1 VIGAR
6 RLGPYLVLPL
16 LAVSLAA
23 CSSSSSG
30 GTDPSALTG
39 GVWHLSA
46 ESMSALVPSVPSGA
60 EVTIEFKDGEVS
72 GTSACNAYGAS
83 YTAGNDGSMRFGT
96 FRSTLM
102 VCEPSLDALERAYVA
117 ALDAV
122 SRFSVGDVLSLTG
135 SGTPLNFSRA
145 AAPAV
150 SLTGTEWDLKAVG
163 ADASVAS
170 VVTRATLLLADDGTA
185 SGSAGCN
192 TFHGTYHTSGN
203 ALTFGPLATTRKLC
217 EDDVMSLEHAYL
229 TALGKAATY
238 SISGTVLTID
248 DASGK
253 QFLQYSTPAG

>member
-1 VIGAR
+1 VTGAR
-6 RLGPYLVLPL
+6 RLGSFLVLPL
-16 LAVSLAA
+16 LAASLAA
-23 CSSSSSG
+23 CSSSAG

-39 GVWHLSA
+39 SVWHLSA

-60 EVTIEFKDGEVS
+60 EITIEFKNGEVS
-72 GTSACNAYGAS
+72 GTSACNVYGAS
-83 YTAGNDGSMRFGT
+83 YTAGSDGSMRFGS

-102 VCEPSLDALERAYVA
+102 VCDPALDALERAYLA

-135 SGTPLNFSRA
+135 SGTPLTFSTA
-145 AAPAV
+145 SSPSV
-150 SLTGTEWDLKAVG
+150 SLVGTDWDLRAVG
-163 ADASVAS
+163 ADESVSS
-170 VVTRATLLLADDGTA
+170 VVTSATLLLADDGTA

-192 TFHGTYHTSGN
+192 TFHGTYQTSGN

-229 TALGKAATY
+229 TALGNAATY
-238 SISGTVLTID
+238 SITGTVLAID

-253 QFLQYSTPAG
+253 LLLEFSTPTG